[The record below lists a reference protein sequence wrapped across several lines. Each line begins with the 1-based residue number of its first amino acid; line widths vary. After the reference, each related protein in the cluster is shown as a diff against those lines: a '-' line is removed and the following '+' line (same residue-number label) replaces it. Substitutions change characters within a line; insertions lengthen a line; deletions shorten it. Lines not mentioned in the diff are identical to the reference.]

1 MWFDWGTRLLAILA
15 LLTIVAGLL
24 ILSLPEE
31 MEGQEV
37 VSLNKTHSLRVA
49 DLLGAALVGLGALA
63 AWATV
68 LAWQRKRLQQ

>member
-1 MWFDWGTRLLAILA
+1 VWFDWGTRLLAILA

>member
-24 ILSLPEE
+24 ILSLPEA

>member
-1 MWFDWGTRLLAILA
+1 VWFDWGTRLLAILA

-24 ILSLPEE
+24 ILSLPEA

>member
-1 MWFDWGTRLLAILA
+1 VWFDWGTRLFAILA
-15 LLTIVAGLL
+15 LVTIVAGLL
-24 ILSLPEE
+24 VLSLPET
-31 MEGQEV
+31 MEGQEII
-37 VSLNKTHSLRVA
+37 SLNKTHSLRVA

>member
-15 LLTIVAGLL
+15 LLTILAGLL
-24 ILSLPEE
+24 ILSLPEA
-31 MEGQEV
+31 MEGQEII
-37 VSLNKTHSLRVA
+37 SLNKTHSLRVA
-49 DLLGAALVGLGALA
+49 DLLGAALVGLGVGV